1 MKKLILLSL
10 LVASNA
16 QAINLQNFQ
25 FGLDPKYTVTEGAFV
40 VDERVAD
47 YKLLFN
53 ASYNYTKNP
62 LVATDADKTTKTDVL
77 ISRFNTLDL
86 GASYKIGTN
95 LQIGIQTFASEL
107 TGSALDN
114 SQKVLG
120 DTTLS
125 FKTLLTNRNGKT
137 QIALVPKLKLPTGD
151 KNKFTSDGSV
161 GAGLTGVVERDF
173 GLFTISGNA
182 GYMYNEKATYQTLN
196 YRKMLL
202 GSLGVTVPLPFNT
215 SVTGEVHGGRSVNK
229 SDGSAPG
236 EVIVSARHQ
245 YSKQIGFWGGM
256 SVGNMDSW
264 NSNEFRTFVGLRWT
278 PEVKRAPV
286 LNFEQQKYGKLFF
299 NENVYFGRDK
309 DDITAEAKEI
319 LKQIASSIKNTG
331 NGVTKIVIE
340 GHASQDGKDQY
351 NEELSKRRAANVK
364 KFLMQNNISPELL
377 DIVGFGESRIVDD
390 KKAENNRRVEFRIY
404 QKNQNQNQ

>member
-10 LVASNA
+10 LASNA
-16 QAINLQNFQ
+16 YAINIQNFQ
-25 FGLDPKYTVTEGAFV
+25 FGLDPKYTITEGAFV
-40 VDERVAD
+40 IDERVAD

-53 ASYNYTKNP
+53 ASYNYTNDP
-62 LVATDADKTTKTDVL
+62 LVATDAEKTERTNVL
-77 ISRFNTLDL
+77 VKRFNTLDL

-95 LQIGIQTFASEL
+95 LQVGIQTFASEL
-107 TGSALDN
+107 TGSALN
-114 SQKVLG
+114 GSERVLG

-137 QIALVPKLKLPTGD
+137 QVAIVPKIKLPTGNQD
-151 KNKFTSDGSV
+151 KFTSDGSV

-173 GLFTISGNA
+173 GLFTMSGNL
-182 GYMYNEKATYQTLN
+182 GYMYNKDAQYETLN
-196 YRKMLL
+196 YRKMML
-202 GSLGVTVPLPFNT
+202 GSLGVTVPLPFKT
-215 SVTGEVHGGRSVNK
+215 SVTGEVFGGYALSD
-229 SDGSAPG
+229 SDGSSPG

-245 YSKQIGFWGGM
+245 YSKQVGFWGGM

-264 NSNEFRTFVGLRWT
+264 NSNDFRTFVGLRWT

-286 LNFEQQKYGKLFF
+286 LNFEQQKYGKLFI

-309 DDITAEAKEI
+309 DDISAEAKDI
-319 LKQIASSIKNTG
+319 LKQIAASIKDSG

-340 GHASQDGKDQY
+340 GHASKEGQDSY
-351 NEELSKRRAANVK
+351 NAQLSERRAANVR
-364 KFLMQNNISPELL
+364 KFLINNNISPELL
-377 DIVGFGESRIVDD
+377 DIVGFGESKIVDQ

-404 QKNQNQNQ
+404 QKNVQQ

>member
-25 FGLDPKYTVTEGAFV
+25 FGLDPKYTITEGAFV

-95 LQIGIQTFASEL
+95 LQIGVQTFASEL

-137 QIALVPKLKLPTGD
+137 QVALVP
-151 KNKFTSDGSV
+151 
-161 GAGLTGVVERDF
+161 
-173 GLFTISGNA
+173 
-182 GYMYNEKATYQTLN
+182 
-196 YRKMLL
+196 
-202 GSLGVTVPLPFNT
+202 
-215 SVTGEVHGGRSVNK
+215 
-229 SDGSAPG
+229 
-236 EVIVSARHQ
+236 
-245 YSKQIGFWGGM
+245 
-256 SVGNMDSW
+256 
-264 NSNEFRTFVGLRWT
+264 
-278 PEVKRAPV
+278 
-286 LNFEQQKYGKLFF
+286 
-299 NENVYFGRDK
+299 
-309 DDITAEAKEI
+309 
-319 LKQIASSIKNTG
+319 
-331 NGVTKIVIE
+331 
-340 GHASQDGKDQY
+340 
-351 NEELSKRRAANVK
+351 
-364 KFLMQNNISPELL
+364 
-377 DIVGFGESRIVDD
+377 
-390 KKAENNRRVEFRIY
+390 
-404 QKNQNQNQ
+404 